1 MNKKNKIRPLLNRRA
16 DFNMKKTIILIIFI
30 IAFYVISPKIVEGA
44 IKIPEDSIRIRIVPN
59 SNSKEDQKIKRKVKK
74 GIQNTMYNLLKETK
88 DSDNAE
94 KIIKS
99 NLPKIDNEVNEI
111 LKRQNYNLD
120 YNIKYGY
127 NYFPE
132 KNYKGIKYEE
142 GYYKS
147 LLITLGEGKGD
158 NWWCVLFPPL
168 CLIEAEENT
177 QVEYKSLVQEI
188 LKNYIK
194 R

>member
-1 MNKKNKIRPLLNRRA
+1 
-16 DFNMKKTIILIIFI
+16 MKKTIILIIFI